1 MKNSIVKIVIIL
13 LIIASMLGVIG
24 FTYSYF
30 SLEIEGNSKEVTV
43 TTGNL
48 KLQYIDNTE
57 LNLIDAVPGDYIT
70 KEILVK
76 NIGTKSVSYNLK
88 LNDLINT
95 IDDFELS
102 ITLTCESYNS
112 NNELKGK
119 CPDIYRTIGYSET
132 KASKTLKKNIEID
145 VGITHKY
152 TVVIKFVNKDYS
164 QDSNLNK
171 KFSSV
176 LSLEEYEVP
185 KTVNCTYDGEM
196 VQGTKFVKG
205 QYTYSYKQEGDYA
218 GINTINWKNID
229 EDGWGVQLSSKVSTD
244 PVSGEICSYIN
255 GKPIVSM
262 NDAYYLS
269 QATSIDITGIDTRNV
284 TNMHGMFYDSKAT
297 VITGLETIDTSKV
310 TNMRSMFINSKASKL
325 NLETF
330 DTSKVT
336 NMGNM
341 FAGVNLT
348 EPLNLSNFDTSNV
361 TDMSSMFY
369 LSAMK
374 KMDISNFNTKNVTS
388 MNGMF
393 QSTTIDKLD
402 LRNFDISNVT
412 ASNRML
418 GDTKINILNL
428 SNLII
433 SDDTVL
439 VDIFANSTIKE
450 IIVNNEET
458 LNILKS
464 TSNIPSNMKFTLKT
478 S

>member
-218 GINTINWKNID
+218 GINAINWKNID
-229 EDGWGVQLSSKVSTD
+229 EEGWGVQLSSKVSTD

>member
-1 MKNSIVKIVIIL
+1 
-13 LIIASMLGVIG
+13 
-24 FTYSYF
+24 
-30 SLEIEGNSKEVTV
+30 
-43 TTGNL
+43 
-48 KLQYIDNTE
+48 
-57 LNLIDAVPGDYIT
+57 
-70 KEILVK
+70 
-76 NIGTKSVSYNLK
+76 
-88 LNDLINT
+88 
-95 IDDFELS
+95 
-102 ITLTCESYNS
+102 
-112 NNELKGK
+112 
-119 CPDIYRTIGYSET
+119 
-132 KASKTLKKNIEID
+132 
-145 VGITHKY
+145 
-152 TVVIKFVNKDYS
+152 
-164 QDSNLNK
+164 
-171 KFSSV
+171 
-176 LSLEEYEVP
+176 
-185 KTVNCTYDGEM
+185 M

-218 GINTINWKNID
+218 GINAINWKNID

-330 DTSKVT
+330 D
-336 NMGNM
+336 
-341 FAGVNLT
+341 
-348 EPLNLSNFDTSNV
+348 
-361 TDMSSMFY
+361 
-369 LSAMK
+369 
-374 KMDISNFNTKNVTS
+374 
-388 MNGMF
+388 
-393 QSTTIDKLD
+393 
-402 LRNFDISNVT
+402 ISNVT

-464 TSNIPSNMKFTLKT
+464 TSNIPNNMKFTLKT
-478 S
+478 N

>member
-1 MKNSIVKIVIIL
+1 MMKNSIVKIVIIL

-30 SLEIEGNSKEVTV
+30 SLDIEGNSKEVTV

-132 KASKTLKKNIEID
+132 KTSKTLKKNIEID

-374 KMDISNFNTKNVTS
+374 KMDISNFNTKN
-388 MNGMF
+388 
-393 QSTTIDKLD
+393 
-402 LRNFDISNVT
+402 
-412 ASNRML
+412 
-418 GDTKINILNL
+418 
-428 SNLII
+428 
-433 SDDTVL
+433 
-439 VDIFANSTIKE
+439 E
-450 IIVNNEET
+450 IGRAHV
-458 LNILKS
+458 
-464 TSNIPSNMKFTLKT
+464 
-478 S
+478 

>member
-132 KASKTLKKNIEID
+132 KSSKTLKKNIEID

-244 PVSGEICSYIN
+244 TVSGEICSYIN

-269 QATSIDITGIDTRNV
+269 QATSIDITEIDTRNV

-388 MNGMF
+388 MYGMF
-393 QSTTIDKLD
+393 QSTNIDKLD
-402 LRNFDISNVT
+402 LKNFDISNVT

-464 TSNIPSNMKFTLKT
+464 TSNIPNNMKFTLKT
-478 S
+478 N

>member
-132 KASKTLKKNIEID
+132 KSSKTLKKNIEID

-388 MNGMF
+388 MYGMF
-393 QSTTIDKLD
+393 QSTNIDKLD
-402 LRNFDISNVT
+402 LKNFDISNVT

-464 TSNIPSNMKFTLKT
+464 TSNIPNNMKFTLKT
-478 S
+478 N

>member
-1 MKNSIVKIVIIL
+1 
-13 LIIASMLGVIG
+13 MLGVIG

-132 KASKTLKKNIEID
+132 KTSKTLKKNIEID

>member
-1 MKNSIVKIVIIL
+1 
-13 LIIASMLGVIG
+13 
-24 FTYSYF
+24 
-30 SLEIEGNSKEVTV
+30 
-43 TTGNL
+43 
-48 KLQYIDNTE
+48 
-57 LNLIDAVPGDYIT
+57 
-70 KEILVK
+70 
-76 NIGTKSVSYNLK
+76 
-88 LNDLINT
+88 
-95 IDDFELS
+95 
-102 ITLTCESYNS
+102 
-112 NNELKGK
+112 
-119 CPDIYRTIGYSET
+119 
-132 KASKTLKKNIEID
+132 
-145 VGITHKY
+145 
-152 TVVIKFVNKDYS
+152 
-164 QDSNLNK
+164 
-171 KFSSV
+171 
-176 LSLEEYEVP
+176 
-185 KTVNCTYDGEM
+185 M

-218 GINTINWKNID
+218 GINAINWKNID

-269 QATSIDITGIDTRNV
+269 QATSIDITRIDTRN
-284 TNMHGMFYDSKAT
+284 
-297 VITGLETIDTSKV
+297 
-310 TNMRSMFINSKASKL
+310 
-325 NLETF
+325 
-330 DTSKVT
+330 VT

-393 QSTTIDKLD
+393 QSKNIDKFD

-428 SNLII
+428 SNLIF

-478 S
+478 N

>member
-119 CPDIYRTIGYSET
+119 CPDIYRTIGCSET
-132 KASKTLKKNIEID
+132 KTSKTLKKNIEID

>member
-132 KASKTLKKNIEID
+132 KTSKTLKKNIEID

-388 MNGMF
+388 MYGMF
-393 QSTTIDKLD
+393 QSTNIDKLD
-402 LRNFDISNVT
+402 LKNFDISNVT

-464 TSNIPSNMKFTLKT
+464 TSNIPNNMKFTLKT
-478 S
+478 N

>member
-132 KASKTLKKNIEID
+132 KTSKTLKKNIEID

-369 LSAMK
+369 FTTIKELDITSFNTSNVTNMDAMFQNINIDNLDLK
-374 KMDISNFNTKNVTS
+374 NFN
-388 MNGMF
+388 
-393 QSTTIDKLD
+393 
-402 LRNFDISNVT
+402 ISNVS
-412 ASNRML
+412 ASNMML
-418 GDTKINILNL
+418 GYTKINTLNL
-428 SNLII
+428 SNLIT
-433 SDDTVL
+433 SDNTVL
-439 VDIFANSTIKE
+439 TNIFEGATIKE
-450 IIVNNEET
+450 TIVNNEKT
-458 LNILKS
+458 LNILKG
-464 TSNIPSNMKFTLKT
+464 TDKIPSDMNFTLKT
-478 S
+478 N

>member
-132 KASKTLKKNIEID
+132 KTSKTLKKNIEID

-171 KFSSV
+171 KLSSV

>member
-1 MKNSIVKIVIIL
+1 
-13 LIIASMLGVIG
+13 
-24 FTYSYF
+24 
-30 SLEIEGNSKEVTV
+30 
-43 TTGNL
+43 
-48 KLQYIDNTE
+48 
-57 LNLIDAVPGDYIT
+57 
-70 KEILVK
+70 
-76 NIGTKSVSYNLK
+76 
-88 LNDLINT
+88 
-95 IDDFELS
+95 
-102 ITLTCESYNS
+102 
-112 NNELKGK
+112 
-119 CPDIYRTIGYSET
+119 
-132 KASKTLKKNIEID
+132 
-145 VGITHKY
+145 
-152 TVVIKFVNKDYS
+152 
-164 QDSNLNK
+164 
-171 KFSSV
+171 
-176 LSLEEYEVP
+176 
-185 KTVNCTYDGEM
+185 M

-218 GINTINWKNID
+218 GINAINWKNID
-229 EDGWGVQLSSKVSTD
+229 EDGRGVQLSSKVSTD

-388 MNGMF
+388 MYGMF
-393 QSTTIDKLD
+393 QSTNIDKLD
-402 LRNFDISNVT
+402 LKNFDISNVT

-464 TSNIPSNMKFTLKT
+464 TSNIPNNMKFTLKT
-478 S
+478 N

>member
-112 NNELKGK
+112 NNELKEK

-132 KASKTLKKNIEID
+132 KSSKTLKKNIEIY

-388 MNGMF
+388 MYGMF
-393 QSTTIDKLD
+393 QSTNIDKLD

-464 TSNIPSNMKFTLKT
+464 TSNIPNNMKFTLKT
-478 S
+478 N